1 MKIFLLLLTTLS
13 FTYAAHIDEFASKAG
28 YLRDFTTALEIAK
41 KQKKMVMLL
50 VVADYCP
57 WCKKFER
64 KTLQTSEVDAK
75 VKENFIP
82 VVIDKYK
89 DTYPQEFKSPVIPS
103 VFFIDPTTKKP
114 LMSTVA
120 YMKKKEFISNINDAL
135 GFFEVEN
142 K

>member
-1 MKIFLLLLTTLS
+1 MKIFLSLLATLS
-13 FTYAAHIDEFASKAG
+13 FVHAAHIDDFASKAG
-28 YLRDFTTALEIAK
+28 YLRDYTTAIEIAK

-64 KTLQTSEVDAK
+64 KTLQTAEVDVK

-89 DTYPQEFKSPVIPS
+89 DSYPQEFKSPVIPS
-103 VFFIDPTTKKP
+103 VFFIDPLTQKP
-114 LMSTVA
+114 LTSTVA
-120 YMKKKEFISNINDAL
+120 YMKKKEFLSNVDDAL
-135 GFFEVEN
+135 TLFEEER
-142 K
+142 